1 MVSLFSGSLK
11 QEFMMKA
18 ARLWLS
24 AMVGV
29 ASLFLLAPV
38 LAQDAAPAEGGD
50 VKSTA
55 ERTLADARDTAAAT
69 VEAIDQNVQAQE
81 IAGGVLA
88 PIYQLAE
95 AFSFPAFHWVAFCIM
110 TVGVVSF
117 ALQLTLGKL
126 VVLTRGGFS
135 LSEIL
140 SDSVGLIVSL
150 VGLVLTTQAATQN
163 STFTQSSFSVL
174 SSAGVGVVL
183 GFIFYV
189 WGQRTELQA
198 TKGRSLQREEVRA
211 VEVRT

>member
-1 MVSLFSGSLK
+1 
-11 QEFMMKA
+11 MKA

-24 AMVGV
+24 TMVGV
-29 ASLFLLAPV
+29 ASLMMLAPV
-38 LAQDAAPAEGGD
+38 LAQESAPAEGGD
-50 VKSTA
+50 VMSAA
-55 ERTLADARDTAAAT
+55 ERTLEDAQDTAAAT
-69 VEAIDQNVQAQE
+69 VVAIDQNAQAQE

-95 AFSFPAFHWVAFCIM
+95 TFSFPAFHWVAFCIM

-135 LSEIL
+135 LSEVL
-140 SDSVGLIVSL
+140 SDAVGLIVSL

-183 GFIFYV
+183 GFIFYL
-189 WGQRTELQA
+189 WGQRIELQA
-198 TKGRSLQREEVRA
+198 TKGRGLQREEVRA

>member
-1 MVSLFSGSLK
+1 
-11 QEFMMKA
+11 MM
-18 ARLWLS
+18 S
-24 AMVGV
+24 
-29 ASLFLLAPV
+29 ASLRQSVMLGLASLVMLTPAWAQEAATTGGDAGD
-38 LAQDAAPAEGGD
+38 LNGKAQQTLQSAQD
-50 VKSTA
+50 TA
-55 ERTLADARDTAAAT
+55 TAAAA
-69 VEAIDQNVQAQE
+69 AIDQNAQAQE

-88 PIYQLAE
+88 PIYHLAE

-140 SDSVGLIVSL
+140 SDAVGLIVSL

-183 GFIFYV
+183 GLIFYL
-189 WGQRTELQA
+189 WGQRIELQA
-198 TKGRSLQREEVRA
+198 TKGRRVERVEERA
-211 VEVRT
+211 AEVRT

>member
-1 MVSLFSGSLK
+1 
-11 QEFMMKA
+11 MKA
-18 ARLWLS
+18 ARLWRT
-24 AMVGV
+24 MTVVV
-29 ASLFLLAPV
+29 ASLFLLAPI
-38 LAQDAAPAEGGD
+38 LAQEPVTEDGAGD
-50 VKSTA
+50 LSAKAQQTIQNAQETA
-55 ERTLADARDTAAAT
+55 TAAVGA
-69 VEAIDQNVQAQE
+69 VDRNVQAQE

-88 PIYQLAE
+88 PIYKLAE
-95 AFSFPAFHWVAFCIM
+95 TFSFPAFHWVAFCIM
-110 TVGVVSF
+110 VVGVVSF

-135 LSEIL
+135 FSEIL
-140 SDSVGLIVSL
+140 SDLVGLVVSL

-183 GFIFYV
+183 GFIFYL
-189 WGQRTELQA
+189 WGQRIELQA

>member
-1 MVSLFSGSLK
+1 
-11 QEFMMKA
+11 
-18 ARLWLS
+18 
-24 AMVGV
+24 MVGV

-38 LAQDAAPAEGGD
+38 LAQETTPAEGGD
-50 VKSTA
+50 IKSTA
-55 ERTLADARDTAAAT
+55 ERTLADAQATASAT
-69 VEAIDQNVQAQE
+69 VEAIDQNLRAQE

-95 AFSFPAFHWVAFCIM
+95 TFSFPAFHWVAFCIM

-135 LSEIL
+135 FSEIL
-140 SDSVGLIVSL
+140 SDAVGLVVSL

-163 STFTQSSFSVL
+163 STFTHSSFSVL

-183 GFIFYV
+183 GFIFYL

-198 TKGRSLQREEVRA
+198 TKGRRVERVDDRAAEVRA
-211 VEVRT
+211 

>member
-11 QEFMMKA
+11 KELMMKA

-24 AMVGV
+24 VVVGV

-38 LAQDAAPAEGGD
+38 LAQEAAPAEGGD

-55 ERTLADARDTAAAT
+55 ERTLADAKDTAAAT

-110 TVGVVSF
+110 MVGVVSF

-140 SDSVGLIVSL
+140 SDAVGLIVSL

-183 GFIFYV
+183 GLIFYV

-198 TKGRSLQREEVRA
+198 TKGRSLQRDEVRA

>member
-1 MVSLFSGSLK
+1 
-11 QEFMMKA
+11 MMSS
-18 ARLWLS
+18 RFWQS
-24 AMVGV
+24 AVFGL
-29 ASLFLLAPV
+29 ASLLMLTPAW
-38 LAQDAAPAEGGD
+38 AQDAAPAEGGD

-55 ERTLADARDTAAAT
+55 ERTLADAQDTAAAT
-69 VEAIDQNVQAQE
+69 VEAIDQNAQAQE

-198 TKGRSLQREEVRA
+198 TRGRSLQRDEVRA